1 MVNIYFANFIIHE
14 AKRGGEPCEVLIKEK
29 PHPPFHASR
38 TIEPIHF
45 SDSLQFIS
53 PPTAK
58 QPLDPVRYRLI
69 TCTTKDDVF
78 LFFKTVD
85 EQMMI
90 VVTFLFSKGKAQIS
104 VRRWNDFEKQ
114 YVPAS
119 MNDLTAVEER
129 AIQCTFRSV
138 SIRSG
143 QKIRY
148 CLF

>member
-1 MVNIYFANFIIHE
+1 M
-14 AKRGGEPCEVLIKEK
+14 LIKEK
-29 PHPPFHASR
+29 PYPPFHESR

-53 PPTAK
+53 PIEK
-58 QPLDPVRYRLI
+58 LPLEPIRYRMI

-78 LFFKTVD
+78 LFFKTID
-85 EQMMI
+85 DQLMI
-90 VVTFLFSKGKAQIS
+90 VVTLLFGKGKLQ
-104 VRRWNDFEKQ
+104 VCVKRWNDLEKR
-114 YVPAS
+114 YIPAP
-119 MNDLTAVEER
+119 MNDLTAAEER
-129 AIQCTFRSV
+129 AILCTVRSV

>member
-1 MVNIYFANFIIHE
+1 MVNIYFSNFIVHQTN
-14 AKRGGEPCEVLIKEK
+14 RGGKTCEVLIKEK
-29 PHPPFHASR
+29 PYPPFHESR

-53 PPTAK
+53 PIEK
-58 QPLDPVRYRLI
+58 LPLEPIRYRMI

-78 LFFKTVD
+78 LFFKTID
-85 EQMMI
+85 DQLMI
-90 VVTFLFSKGKAQIS
+90 VVTLLFGKGKLQ
-104 VRRWNDFEKQ
+104 VCVKRWNDLEKR
-114 YVPAS
+114 YIPAP
-119 MNDLTAVEER
+119 MNDLTAAEER
-129 AIQCTFRSV
+129 AILCTVRSV

>member
-1 MVNIYFANFIIHE
+1 MNIYFSNFIVHQ
-14 AKRGGEPCEVLIKEK
+14 AKRGGNTCEVLIKEK
-29 PHPPFHASR
+29 PYPPFHESR

-53 PPTAK
+53 PIEK
-58 QPLDPVRYRLI
+58 LPLEPIRYRMI

-78 LFFKTVD
+78 LFFKTID
-85 EQMMI
+85 DQLMI
-90 VVTFLFSKGKAQIS
+90 VVTLLFGKGKLQ
-104 VRRWNDFEKQ
+104 VCVKRWNDLEKR
-114 YVPAS
+114 YIPAP
-119 MNDLTAVEER
+119 MNDLTAAEER
-129 AIQCTFRSV
+129 AILCTVRSV